1 MNRGANS
8 VSLPNDLMYEILS
21 RLPAKSIKRF
31 CCVSKLWASIIC
43 RKDFTELF
51 HTRSLSNPR
60 LLLIKVQRGDQWSF
74 FSTPPQ
80 PQNHYGKSSFVV
92 ADSFHMKFFEVGTEL
107 VFHILTLGTGKMRWR
122 NIQCPSNHDP
132 FVWCKGICI
141 NGFLFYLAQQ
151 NDELNAV
158 IVCFDVRSEK
168 FKFLLLQVELMRW
181 PTQLINY
188 KGKVGVMMKED
199 GCKGRFLLKLHI
211 WILEDVG
218 KEELTAY
225 AYTLRDENNVVK
237 DDSFIGVVGV
247 TASGEIVLADPFYK
261 PFYVYYFNLERNTL
275 RSVEIQG
282 IREGEEWFCDH
293 RFYYFVDHVEDLRFD
308 VKQTTYAA
316 TSISRPEQ
324 STSSTSSRGDH
335 QVTTV
340 AHEKQD

>member
-1 MNRGANS
+1 
-8 VSLPNDLMYEILS
+8 
-21 RLPAKSIKRF
+21 
-31 CCVSKLWASIIC
+31 
-43 RKDFTELF
+43 
-51 HTRSLSNPR
+51 
-60 LLLIKVQRGDQWSF
+60 
-74 FSTPPQ
+74 
-80 PQNHYGKSSFVV
+80 
-92 ADSFHMKFFEVGTEL
+92 MKFFEGRNLNDFSYASGLIYFRDTRMSVICNPSTGQYAILPPGLTDISCLDLLGFDPIEKQYKVLVIYNRVGTEL

-132 FVWCKGICI
+132 FLWCRGICI
-141 NGFLFYLAQQ
+141 NGVVYYLAQQ
-151 NDELNAV
+151 TDELNAV

-168 FKFLLLQVELMRW
+168 FKFLLTQVELMRW
-181 PTQLINY
+181 PTKLINY
-188 KGKVGVMMKED
+188 KGKVGVIMLQD

-211 WILEDVG
+211 WVLEDVG

-225 AYTLRDENNVVK
+225 AYTLSDENNVVK
-237 DDSFIGVVGV
+237 DDSSFIGVVGV

-282 IREGEEWFCDH
+282 IKEGEEWFSDH
-293 RFYYFVDHVEDLRFD
+293 RVYSFVDHVEDLRFD
-308 VKQTTYAA
+308 VMKTTYAE
-316 TSISRPEQ
+316 TSISQPEQ